1 MTITF
6 WFALQRYEELS
17 TKWDQAK
24 QEVRSEDHDM
34 LREKIVLQQEL
45 IRRQDEYAEQ
55 RRTQQAS
62 EEAQVSIEYFHVKLQ
77 QDIPQSFILSEV
89 LCDQFY
95 TNVVVVSTCL
105 LTKTVMLLVTQI
117 VFGGNFSDRSQ

>member
-62 EEAQVSIEYFHVKLQ
+62 EEAQVSIEYCHVKLQ